1 VWDRLIN
8 QVVASLIHDFD
19 EGRLLR
25 LHVLYRDDCA
35 VGGNPPAGLCYH
47 YASHRP
53 RPGGEQMNVRKIYTA
68 LLTTDLAAAEGWYTK
83 LLGRGPDNRPMDT
96 LVQWELFD
104 HGGLA
109 LSSDDEIAGR
119 GVMFL
124 YVDDVAAQR
133 RRLQGL
139 GIVLGNDIEGDY
151 STLAQVRDPDG
162 NLLTL
167 ATPPSRPFPPA

>member
-1 VWDRLIN
+1 
-8 QVVASLIHDFD
+8 
-19 EGRLLR
+19 
-25 LHVLYRDDCA
+25 
-35 VGGNPPAGLCYH
+35 
-47 YASHRP
+47 
-53 RPGGEQMNVRKIYTA
+53 MNLQKIYTA
-68 LLTTDLAAAEGWYTK
+68 LLTADLAAAEGWYTK

-96 LVQWELFD
+96 LVQWELFEQ
-104 HGGLA
+104 GGLA

-124 YVDDVAAQR
+124 YVDDVAAER

-167 ATPPSRPFPPA
+167 ATPPSRPFPPDRAGRAKSAVWCLTTACSGRRHAPPLMLSVRPLEPLRDL